1 MEAIS
6 EKSYEADNTENIF
19 IPLGMNHSVA
29 TGNEKPNTQDN

>member
-19 IPLGMNHSVA
+19 IPLGMIILA
-29 TGNEKPNTQDN
+29 QL